1 MWIGGEGCF
10 ISREQPVPR
19 PWGRSIPGVY
29 EEQQDNWY
37 IWTEERQREISH
49 FIATLVNSSIYMYKC
64 MYIYVYS
71 LYVPYQYGLIFFVS
85 IRILLSKK

>member
-1 MWIGGEGCF
+1 MRRRYSGQTLKEVRELAMWIGGEGCF

-37 IWTEERQREISH
+37 IWTEERQREIGSRECLRGWAH
-49 FIATLVNSSIYMYKC
+49 SFY
-64 MYIYVYS
+64 
-71 LYVPYQYGLIFFVS
+71 FE
-85 IRILLSKK
+85 